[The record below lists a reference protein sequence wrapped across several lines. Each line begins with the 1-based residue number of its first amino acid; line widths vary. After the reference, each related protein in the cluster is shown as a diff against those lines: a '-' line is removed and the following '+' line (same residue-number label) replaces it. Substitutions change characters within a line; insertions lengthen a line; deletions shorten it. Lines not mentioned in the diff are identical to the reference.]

1 MIIYF
6 PKTKWILWQSYLLN
20 TFFMKAEK
28 IYDFVESFSF
38 GRITHCLHVTG
49 HISVFREM
57 YQLGWAWC
65 RCMQLDHYRSNQPQR
80 ELAESSSVGTLIV
93 RSRYIA
99 ELCQPGHSSKSISF
113 HLSHLLKS
121 TIEWEWV
128 RCMLICIN
136 LAWIPRGPTLGLFR
150 EGSQVETSAYSL
162 KSRLTK
168 RVKQMQRPPLL
179 LRPSIITT
187 TKYCYWA
194 KVGRVIYRPCQ
205 TFKVFTEQNPEIT
218 QKEKRQKFQTKARN
232 NSFWIVWLCFYKT
245 EN

>member
-1 MIIYF
+1 MHAAWSLSQQPTTTRTRWELFCWNFDCSISI
-6 PKTKWILWQSYLLN
+6 
-20 TFFMKAEK
+20 
-28 IYDFVESFSF
+28 
-38 GRITHCLHVTG
+38 HCRALPA
-49 HISVFREM
+49 R
-57 YQLGWAWC
+57 
-65 RCMQLDHYRSNQPQR
+65 
-80 ELAESSSVGTLIV
+80 
-93 RSRYIA
+93 
-99 ELCQPGHSSKSISF
+99 HSSKSISF

-136 LAWIPRGPTLGLFR
+136 LAWNPPGPTLGLFR